1 MQPAMKRAAVAATLS
16 PHTKGASNSIVSG
29 SSASCRRPL
38 VVLAGWLGAQPQF
51 LRRYEQLY
59 RNWGFDVVCHI
70 APPYTIGREVLHYPR
85 EPLRRPAG
93 WSESLLVGHQQHT
106 RGLYDDNDEP
116 SSVQDLAWQ
125 ILAEISTRQDNVSFW
140 IFHSFSNG
148 GCFVWER
155 VRDILL
161 QAKTLKQEEHDI
173 NNTRLVD
180 LKNKLA
186 GVVFDSCPIVELH
199 LFNEALRHC
208 SLLERAAVLR
218 HNGWEMLRLQ
228 YDPKMKNVLDQLCQ
242 DYAQRMRDDPLD
254 IAQLYLYGRDDPLAP
269 APLIDELVEYR
280 QKKFGQQKIVRCSWD
295 TSIHCAHLL
304 KHPQDYASAVE
315 SFIQLC
321 ASDREVRSKL

>member
-1 MQPAMKRAAVAATLS
+1 MQLAIKRAAAAAAVSS
-16 PHTKGASNSIVSG
+16 PHTKGACSSSSISNSTR
-29 SSASCRRPL
+29 RRPL

-59 RNWGFDVVCHI
+59 RNRGFEVVCRI
-70 APPYTIGREVLHYPR
+70 APPYTIGREVWHYPR

-93 WSESLLVGHQQHT
+93 WSESSSLVQQGHRHSP
-106 RGLYDDNDEP
+106 RGLVDDEP

-161 QAKTLKQEEHDI
+161 QAKEQEEHG
-173 NNTRLVD
+173 NSNTLLVE
-180 LKNKLA
+180 LEKKLA
-186 GVVFDSCPIVELH
+186 GVVFDSCPIIELH
-199 LFNEALRHC
+199 RFNEALRHC

-218 HNGWEMLRLQ
+218 QNGWEMLRLT
-228 YDPKMKNVLDQLCQ
+228 YDPKMKDALDQLCQ

-269 APLIDELVEYR
+269 APFIDELVEYR
-280 QKKFGQQKIVRCSWD
+280 QKKIGKQKIVRCAWD
-295 TSIHCAHLL
+295 TSVHCAHLL

-321 ASDREVRSKL
+321 ASDREMRSKL